1 MYNVQYLKHY
11 QLLWLFV
18 HPNMHILVPLS
29 MFPAAVEKLRITEH
43 PRSQEVPLESP
54 ATLSCRASGPGYLS
68 YLWYL
73 NGLSLPED
81 NTPDYHIESATEDDE
96 GLYSCEV
103 FCQAS
108 SLMSNMAR
116 LSLKK

>member
-1 MYNVQYLKHY
+1 
-11 QLLWLFV
+11 
-18 HPNMHILVPLS
+18 MHVLVPLS
-29 MFPAAVEKLRITEH
+29 MFPSAVEKLRITEH
-43 PRSQEVPLESP
+43 PRSQEVPLKSP